1 MGGSDLFLLTLTFT
15 FTFTFTLTLTL
26 SLKGRGDSLVRSFAS
41 GSCRERVGVTGQPGA
56 VFPPRPFG
64 ERVGERGAARC
75 GLFPLAPV
83 GREPG

>member
-1 MGGSDLFLLTLTFT
+1 MGGSDQFLHTFN

-41 GSCRERVGVTGQPGA
+41 GSCRERVGVRGQPGA

-64 ERVGERGAARC
+64 ERAGVRGAARC